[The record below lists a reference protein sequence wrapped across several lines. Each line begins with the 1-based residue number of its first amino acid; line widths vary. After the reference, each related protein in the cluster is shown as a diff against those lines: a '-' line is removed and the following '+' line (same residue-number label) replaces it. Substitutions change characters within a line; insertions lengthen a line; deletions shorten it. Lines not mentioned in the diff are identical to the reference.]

1 MPLTDTDK
9 AVRYMNRMFGMG
21 LQQVR
26 VLVPVDKVEGYI
38 DRADKDRADYLHW
51 LAEEALDDDPRL
63 ALLAG
68 MNKTKPLSTAK
79 RSALVS
85 SARNAAKA
93 ERIAKDL
100 DALQAAL
107 WEALRA
113 AEHADTPSAQ
123 MRARARASVAAM
135 DYRRLRDDLENA

>member
-9 AVRYMNRMFGMG
+9 SMRYMQRMLDLG

-26 VLVPVDKVEGYI
+26 VLVPVDTAAYYLA
-38 DRADKDRADYLHW
+38 RADYDRADYLHW
-51 LAEEALDDDPRL
+51 LAEEAPDDDPRL

-68 MNKTKPLSTAK
+68 MNKTKPLSTAQ
-79 RSALVS
+79 RCALVS
-85 SARNAAKA
+85 RAKNAAKA
-93 ERIAKDL
+93 ERIAKDM

-107 WEALRA
+107 WEALRS

-123 MRARARASVAAM
+123 TRARARASVAAM
-135 DYRRLRDDLENA
+135 DYRRLRDDLERA